1 MTGRH
6 LWISQSCRVSIRH
19 SITAAAPASRRFS
32 AACQR
37 LQNADSSSTNTKR
50 DGEANETKDEEEM
63 KGAMARR
70 LSQMTEDAV
79 LEGGRSAQR
88 NMEQAGFS
96 EDLKKQLEERVK
108 AASFKSEHA
117 AAHSILDMPVSIALF
132 NYPSRSTTQLLTTS
146 LIQASA
152 GQGTRDTAIAPAWT
166 GTESSHDSAL
176 RMLDDASKPIRT
188 PYKIPQPVNLKPAPK
203 PKLSA
208 GERLASAKERTST
221 YTLSQSPGFSQ
232 EEREAMRREMKEKLT
247 PFANAM
253 PISIQ
258 GLSSL
263 ANERIE
269 DAIARGQFQKIRRG
283 KGVGVEKDHN
293 ANSAFIDTTEYFM
306 NKIIQKQEIVPPWI
320 EKQQELASELS
331 RFRQRIRAEW
341 RRHAAR
347 LIASQGG
354 SLEAQMK
361 RAKGYAA
368 AEARLAQKAKLEA
381 SLRDS
386 DSAVSEISADGRIV
400 SKRETPETAVDS
412 ATENESNQEDI
423 PHLPP
428 LRDPDYLKIE
438 RSYHELAV
446 QHLNKIARSYNL
458 QAPRSAQ
465 KPYINLDRELN
476 SCFAD
481 VAPGLAEEIRRRAT
495 ERARAPVS
503 VGGSSSSVFGSL
515 GAAQTARVYEE
526 DKEKA
531 YGMKELWRDLF
542 SKEGQK

>member
-1 MTGRH
+1 M
-6 LWISQSCRVSIRH
+6 
-19 SITAAAPASRRFS
+19 
-32 AACQR
+32 
-37 LQNADSSSTNTKR
+37 
-50 DGEANETKDEEEM
+50 
-63 KGAMARR
+63 
-70 LSQMTEDAV
+70 
-79 LEGGRSAQR
+79 
-88 NMEQAGFS
+88 
-96 EDLKKQLEERVK
+96 
-108 AASFKSEHA
+108 
-117 AAHSILDMPVSIALF
+117 
-132 NYPSRSTTQLLTTS
+132 
-146 LIQASA
+146 QASA

-166 GTESSHDSAL
+166 GTESLQDSAL

-203 PKLSA
+203 PKLSP
-208 GERLASAKERTST
+208 GERLASAKDRTST
-221 YTLSQSPGFSQ
+221 YTLSQSPGFSE
-232 EEREAMRREMKEKLT
+232 EEREAMRREMREKLT
-247 PFANAM
+247 PGANAM

-258 GLSSL
+258 GLQSL

-283 KGVGVEKDHN
+283 KGVGVETDHN
-293 ANSAFIDTTEYFM
+293 ANSAYIDTTEYFM

-354 SLEAQMK
+354 PLEAQMK

-368 AEARLAQKAKLEA
+368 AEARLAQKAKLKA
-381 SLRDS
+381 SLRDG
-386 DSAVSEISADGRIV
+386 DSTVSEISADGRIV
-400 SKRETPETAVDS
+400 SKPETSDTAGET
-412 ATENESNQEDI
+412 AAEIEENKEDI

-428 LRDPDYLKIE
+428 LRDPDYINIE

-481 VAPGLAEEIRRRAT
+481 VAPTLAEEIRRRAT
-495 ERARAPVS
+495 ERARGPAS
-503 VGGSSSSVFGSL
+503 VGGCSSSVFGSL
-515 GAAQTARVYEE
+515 GTAQTVRVYEE
-526 DKEKA
+526 DKEKG
-531 YGMKELWRDLF
+531 YGLKELWRDLF
-542 SKEGQK
+542 SKEEQK